1 MNSIDRLLENS
12 TIYSSFRDNIWSVDL
27 ADMQSLSRKNK
38 GIRYLLRAIDLFS
51 KYAWIVSLKD
61 KRGISI
67 DNAFKEIISKGSKPN
82 EIWFNQGIE
91 FKNYLLKRFLR
102 INSAEMYSTYM
113 KENLFLVKDLLEL

>member
-1 MNSIDRLLENS
+1 
-12 TIYSSFRDNIWSVDL
+12 
-27 ADMQSLSRKNK
+27 MQLICLVN
-38 GIRYLLRAIDLFS
+38 
-51 KYAWIVSLKD
+51 YAWIVSLKD